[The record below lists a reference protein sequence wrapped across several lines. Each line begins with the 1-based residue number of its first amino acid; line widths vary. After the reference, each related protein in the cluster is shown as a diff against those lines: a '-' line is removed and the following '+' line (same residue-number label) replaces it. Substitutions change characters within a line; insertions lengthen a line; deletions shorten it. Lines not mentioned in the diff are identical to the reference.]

1 MVSGLSRWEMEMST
15 ALVQVSQA
23 LNISGDF
30 RQKERSKSERDSLE
44 IVGGQAEDV
53 PNLHILAVFLKITF

>member
-15 ALVQVSQA
+15 ALQVCQA
-23 LNISGDF
+23 LNIRGDF
-30 RQKERSKSERDSLE
+30 RQKERSKSERDRLE

-53 PNLHILAVFLKITF
+53 PNLHILAVFLKVTF